1 MSFLTDSIGLSRQA
15 PRSTSRRFN
24 LDAVTT
30 RLDEL
35 AAPARLLRL
44 YFEQRAELKAA
55 RRALELSL
63 MPKVSISLQCKSP
76 DGRVSI
82 HLLM

>member
-1 MSFLTDSIGLSRQA
+1 MSFLTDSIGLPRQV
-15 PRSTSRRFN
+15 PRNVSRRFN
-24 LDAVTT
+24 LGTVTS

-63 MPKVSISLQCKSP
+63 MPKVSVSLQCKSP
-76 DGRVSI
+76 DGRTTI
-82 HLLM
+82 HLVM